1 MANTRPFAYNPGS
14 LIPNTSQSGD
24 LAYGDLN
31 DVNGGPNYSDNP
43 GGVKWWMGP
52 DEDNRYII
60 GKDVPAMNHPTSTP
74 EGDIGSVR
82 FWGTD
87 SESDLEFL
95 FWFNKLPGRSGL
107 TEVSDP
113 SIAYGWLIAN
123 GYYTNYPP
131 VFSELAT
138 LFIYQSPVQSTPKAL
153 GVLYSPSNNKLFF
166 NTENNHNSN
175 NETYGNFNIPNWT
188 TEIANITG
196 SSNTTK
202 HYSGSSFS
210 TQWLPAQQKPGGNY
224 ISSGFMALDDV
235 DDFLFVQGGP
245 GGVGI
250 IKYDISV
257 NPPTIEASNTDD
269 NNANGDYT
277 KIAHERTSNL
287 VISTNGNDSGAN
299 NRGFLFDGDDLSFI
313 SYLKKST
320 GTIINYTRWATPGPA
335 GYILLTRESA
345 TDYYIFKLDK
355 ATDPYRAVDD
365 GSLNTG
371 YLKERDTAQ
380 PIYVASKNKWYV
392 PYRKSNSVGK
402 NVNVSLG
409 LDIIDGVT
417 FNRTSTSFGTTQNTT
432 NGKRI
437 VRDPAFFLY
446 DSVRDYFWTT
456 DPIFGGIIAIDAD
469 TYSTEVTSNTS
480 GIIAGQQQSATLAE
494 NNIILVRKGNE
505 NPIKIFDLTSITP

>member
-74 EGDIGSVR
+74 EGNIGSVR

-87 SESDLEFL
+87 TESDLEFL
-95 FWFNKLPGRSGL
+95 FWFNRLPGRSGL
-107 TEVSDP
+107 SEVSDP
-113 SIAYGWLIAN
+113 SIAYSWLVTN
-123 GYYTNYPP
+123 GYFTNYPP
-131 VFSELAT
+131 SFTELAT
-138 LFIYQSPVQSTPKAL
+138 LFIYQSPVASTPKSL

-166 NTENNHNSN
+166 NTDNDHASA

-235 DDFLFVQGGP
+235 NDFLFVQGGV

-257 NPPTIEASNTDD
+257 NPPTIEASNTND
-269 NNANGDYT
+269 NLASGTFT
-277 KIAHERTSNL
+277 KIAYERTSNL
-287 VISTNGNDSGAN
+287 VISTNGSDSGIN
-299 NRGFLFDGDDLSFI
+299 NRGFLYNGDDLSFEGYLLKSNGI
-313 SYLKKST
+313 SNI
-320 GTIINYTRWATPGPA
+320 GYTRWAIPGPA
-335 GYILLTRESA
+335 GYILLIRELA

-355 ATDPYRAVDD
+355 ATNPNRAVDD
-365 GSLNTG
+365 GLLNID
-371 YLKERDTAQ
+371 YLKERDTPQ
-380 PIYVASKNKWYV
+380 PIYIASKNKWYV
-392 PYRKSNSVGK
+392 PYRRINYVNK
-402 NVNVSLG
+402 NANVSSG
-409 LDIIDGVT
+409 LDIIDGTT
-417 FNRTSTSFGTTQNTT
+417 FNRTSTTFGTTQNTT
-432 NGKRI
+432 NSQQK
-437 VRDPAFFLY
+437 VKDPAFFLY
-446 DSVRDYFWTT
+446 DSARNYIWTT
-456 DPIFGGIIAIDAD
+456 DPVFGGIIAINAD
-469 TYSTEVTSNTS
+469 TYSTVVTSNTS
-480 GIIAGQQQSATLAE
+480 GVIVGQQQSATLAE
-494 NNIILVRKGNE
+494 DNIILVRNSDE
-505 NPIKIFDLTSITP
+505 NPIKIFDLTSL